1 MKRTLSKVR
10 RVSIGLGLTRVPMH
24 MGPTPREVG
33 ENHLQLICTYGLFFR
48 IHQMPSPNRKKMMK
62 IVRDK
67 ATTHKI
73 QILHNTISQQLMT
86 DYFMLSTTM
95 M

>member
-33 ENHLQLICTYGLFFR
+33 ENHLQLICTLDCFFAFIR
-48 IHQMPSPNRKKMMK
+48 CHLQTGKR
-62 IVRDK
+62 
-67 ATTHKI
+67 
-73 QILHNTISQQLMT
+73 
-86 DYFMLSTTM
+86 
-95 M
+95 